1 MTSVSDRLPV
11 RVILFIES
19 VHFSACVFEC
29 EVATSTLNSACA
41 ALPPKHPPLDP
52 AQVLQ
57 QDMRSVAERR
67 STLVP
72 TKYEG
77 GEDIDIDIDRF
88 TIIKGLYKVWCACVS
103 VLRC

>member
-1 MTSVSDRLPV
+1 M
-11 RVILFIES
+11 
-19 VHFSACVFEC
+19 
-29 EVATSTLNSACA
+29 NSACA

-88 TIIKGLYKVWCACVS
+88 TIIKGCTKCVC
-103 VLRC
+103 VCQC